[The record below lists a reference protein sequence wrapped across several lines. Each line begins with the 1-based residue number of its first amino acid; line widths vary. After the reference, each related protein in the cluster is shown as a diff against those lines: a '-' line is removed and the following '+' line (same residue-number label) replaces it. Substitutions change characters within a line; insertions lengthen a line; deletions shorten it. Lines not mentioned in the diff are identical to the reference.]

1 PVPCR
6 RGNTSGSGTLLQRQP
21 LFLRQVHQVHTPG
34 LPLFPQLTP
43 TGYLEALSAETSRNP
58 SEIAAEATRLYVGG
72 DRLRRILR
80 NPSVRALYDE
90 LAKEDAALAEE
101 GIGEY
106 LGLVTDADG
115 NLPE

>member
-1 PVPCR
+1 
-6 RGNTSGSGTLLQRQP
+6 
-21 LFLRQVHQVHTPG
+21 
-34 LPLFPQLTP
+34 
-43 TGYLEALSAETSRNP
+43 
-58 SEIAAEATRLYVGG
+58 VGG